1 MEYFDSILKTPEEI
15 KEELDTA
22 SDAVA
27 DAQYDYRRLEEHKK
41 IAQEQLTLTVKMEK
55 NCSMAEA
62 KSHAIADN
70 NYKILIDGVIE
81 GERKYSKAKSNYANL
96 ISKLDYM
103 RSWISCQK
111 HISK

>member
-1 MEYFDSILKTPEEI
+1 MEHFTLKTPEEI
-15 KEELDTA
+15 KQELDTA

-27 DAQYDYRRLEEHKK
+27 DAQYDYRRIEEHKK
-41 IAQEQLTLTVKMEK
+41 ISLEQLTLASKMEK

-70 NYKILIDGVIE
+70 NYKVLVDGAIE
-81 GERKYSKAKSNYANL
+81 AERKYSRKKSNYANL
-96 ISKLDYM
+96 LATLEYM
-103 RSWISCQK
+103 RSWIATQR